1 VSHHSISF
9 NVRRWVS
16 SILLASSVVVGASA
30 LSTAPV
36 GANFTPPPPCELGLP
51 NSTGPITFDA
61 SFGSNGVRSQSLFST
76 NGIYLG
82 ANNSHIV
89 ASRESVSRNV
99 ANVLSRYLS
108 NDTLDQTWGTSGQV
122 RIDVNPSIPTSG
134 EISENFQKSLT
145 FPDGS
150 LMVYVMAAKFGMY
163 PEPTTD
169 ESEHLVKVTASG
181 SLDNTF
187 GTSGI
192 KDMTNV
198 SIGGQS
204 LRIDTMHPGVAGPSG
219 TFFFQARLNDG
230 NYTRGIVK
238 FTAAGALDTTFGQD
252 GFVAVPFPSGFEM
265 NMPSFDADG
274 AGNVYVGTSNSN
286 TSDAVVA
293 KFSSNGVAD
302 QSFGTNGLLT
312 VDTSSAPV
320 EYVSQIEFID
330 GKLLASIVS
339 GDTGWQG
346 VKKVTAVIRL
356 NTNGALDASFGT
368 GGKATITGSSK
379 VGVGTLRSFWPLPDG
394 GMWIV
399 SPADM
404 MTPGSPVTFAKL
416 SPDGASLT
424 SWFSVKLG
432 TCDNTNYLRDAVV
445 TASGIYLLGVNSN
458 NATSQEN
465 FAQVLNIFKIGL
477 SGSSTPTTAPPT
489 TTAPSTTTAPPTTTV
504 APSTTVASV
513 TPAAA
518 TTTTLPAPAL
528 AVVRALPVATK
539 PILAD
544 TSIATGEKVSV
555 TFSGFR
561 PFEFVQLIVASTPRV
576 IGSGTANAQ
585 GVVTIQGNLPTNLGA
600 GPHTLAVF
608 APASG
613 IGFTQKIT
621 VSPATLPATGSNQM
635 NLFVIAVLLFG
646 VGLFLRQRT
655 RTTATN

>member
-1 VSHHSISF
+1 
-9 NVRRWVS
+9 
-16 SILLASSVVVGASA
+16 
-30 LSTAPV
+30 V

-61 SFGSNGVRSQSLFST
+61 SFGSNGARSQTVFST

-89 ASRESVSRNV
+89 ASKETVSRNV

-134 EISENFQKSLT
+134 EISENFQNSLT

-169 ESEHLVKVTASG
+169 ESQHLVKVTASG

-198 SIGGQS
+198 SIGGQT

-219 TFFFQARLNDG
+219 TSFFQARLEDANF
-230 NYTRGIVK
+230 TRGIVK
-238 FTAAGALDTTFGQD
+238 FTAAGALDTTFDQD

-312 VDTSSAPV
+312 VNTSSAPV

-368 GGKATITGSSK
+368 SGKATITGSSK
-379 VGVGTLRSFWPLPDG
+379 VGVGVLRSFWPLPDG

-465 FAQVLNIFKIGL
+465 FVQVLNIFKIGL

-489 TTAPSTTTAPPTTTV
+489 TIVAPTTTV
-504 APSTTVASV
+504 AATPPTTVASV

-518 TTTTLPAPAL
+518 ATTTTTPLPAPAL

-539 PILAD
+539 PIVAD

-555 TFSGFR
+555 TFSGFK

-600 GPHTLAVF
+600 GSHTLAVF

-635 NLFVIAVLLFG
+635 NLFIIAVLLFG
-646 VGLFLRQRT
+646 VGLFLRRT
-655 RTTATN
+655 RKVSSH